1 MSEEPGGASP
11 GRDLADRVAEVGREL
26 ERARFGGA
34 NPVVDVPADAGP
46 LDVAARILAAERA
59 NALLR
64 LGGRLYDPQQDRAE
78 RDLQRALTSL
88 RYSNFLAAQG
98 LLDGAAARAAD
109 PGLQQRIGLWK
120 LLVALVQ
127 RLARA
132 DPDDKLPGDPGRSAT
147 DFLQGADR
155 LSEAER
161 EHYRAEVR
169 RLVELHAAAR
179 SGDDPL
185 PRTLWYLLRARS
197 ALALDE
203 PVMAL
208 AWCVRA
214 ARANAERLQ
223 PDEYL
228 GKLLDQGRSFVLL
241 AMGEVPA
248 EHVEE
253 VREQVKGLQAWDLY
267 HALTAR
273 LGSLYGLDAHRETA
287 RFSIASY
294 QEIDE

>member
-1 MSEEPGGASP
+1 MSEKPGGANP
-11 GRDLADRVAEVGREL
+11 GRDLADRVAAVNREL

-34 NPVVDVPADAGP
+34 NPVVDVPDDAEP

-59 NALLR
+59 NAFLR
-64 LGGRLYDPQQDRAE
+64 MGGRLYNPQQDRAE
-78 RDLQRALTSL
+78 RGLQRALTAV

-98 LLDGAAARAAD
+98 LLDGAAARAAG

-120 LLVALVQ
+120 LLVSLVQ
-127 RLARA
+127 RLVRA
-132 DPDDKLPGDPGRSAT
+132 DPDEPLRGDPGRPAL

-161 EHYRAEVR
+161 EHYRVEVR
-169 RLVELHAAAR
+169 RLVELHATAR

-185 PRTLWYLLRARS
+185 PRTLWYLLRARL

-208 AWCVRA
+208 VWCVRA
-214 ARANAERLQ
+214 ARTNAERVES
-223 PDEYL
+223 DEYL
-228 GKLLDQGRSFVLL
+228 RKLLDQGKSFVLL
-241 AMGEVPA
+241 AMGEVSDEEA
-248 EHVEE
+248 GE
-253 VREQVKGLQAWDLY
+253 VREQIKGLQAWDLY
-267 HALTAR
+267 HALTAQ
-273 LGSLYGLDAHRETA
+273 LGSLYSLDAHREIA
-287 RFSIASY
+287 RFSIAPY